1 MAFPDAKSLRSQ
13 LLPNLTT
20 QKEINAI
27 ELAIITATD
36 SGTAYSVS
44 VGGADVSPMTDTS
57 GDGLAVAASYYTTW
71 NAGANATD
79 TSKLAEIN
87 SVIDYFTK
95 LSYTIKVTVNT
106 STSTTLLWK
115 LSW

>member
-1 MAFPDAKSLRSQ
+1 MAFPNATELRNQ

-20 QKEINAI
+20 QTEINAI

-36 SGTAYSVS
+36 SGTAYNVS
-44 VGGADVSPMTDTS
+44 VGGADVSIMTDTS
-57 GDGLAVAASYYTTW
+57 AEGLAVAESYYTTW

-79 TSKLAEIN
+79 PSKLAEIN

-95 LSYTIKVTVNT
+95 LSYTIKVAVNT

-115 LSW
+115 VSW

>member
-44 VGGADVSPMTDTS
+44 VGGADISPMTDTS
-57 GDGLAVAASYYTTW
+57 ESGLTVAESYYTTW
-71 NAGANATD
+71 NAGANALD

-87 SVIDYFTK
+87 SVIDYFRK
-95 LSYTIKVTVNT
+95 LSYTIKVTVNA

-115 LSW
+115 ISW

>member
-36 SGTAYSVS
+36 SGTAYSTT
-44 VGGADVSPMTDTS
+44 VGGADVSIMTDTS
-57 GDGLAVAASYYTTW
+57 AEGLAVAESYYTTW
-71 NAGANATD
+71 NAGANAVD
-79 TSKLAEIN
+79 TSQLAEIN

-95 LSYTIKVTVNT
+95 LSYTIKVKVNA
-106 STSTTLLWK
+106 STSTTLLWNI
-115 LSW
+115 SW

>member
-1 MAFPDAKSLRSQ
+1 MAFPDAKELRNQ

-27 ELAIITATD
+27 ELAIVTATD
-36 SGTAYSVS
+36 SGTAFSVS

-57 GDGLAVAASYYTTW
+57 ESGLTVAESYYTTW

-95 LSYTIKVTVNT
+95 LSYTIKVKVNT
-106 STSTTLLWK
+106 STSTTLLWNI
-115 LSW
+115 SW

>member
-1 MAFPDAKSLRSQ
+1 MAFPDAKELRSQ
-13 LLPNLTT
+13 LLPNLVT
-20 QKEINAI
+20 QQEINAI

-57 GDGLAVAASYYTTW
+57 ESGLALAESYYTTW
-71 NAGANATD
+71 NAGANAVD

-87 SVIDYFTK
+87 SVIDYFVK
-95 LSYTIKVTVNT
+95 LSYTIKVAVNT

>member
-57 GDGLAVAASYYTTW
+57 GDGLAVAESYYTTW

>member
-1 MAFPDAKSLRSQ
+1 MAFPDAKELRSQ
-13 LLPNLTT
+13 LLPNLVT
-20 QKEINAI
+20 QQEINAI

-57 GDGLAVAASYYTTW
+57 ESGLALAESYYTTW
-71 NAGANATD
+71 NAGANAVD

-87 SVIDYFTK
+87 SVIDYFVK
-95 LSYTIKVTVNT
+95 LSYTIKVKVNA
-106 STSTTLLWK
+106 STSTTFLWNI
-115 LSW
+115 SW

>member
-27 ELAIITATD
+27 ELAIITATA
-36 SGTAYSVS
+36 SGTTYSVS
-44 VGGADVSPMTDTS
+44 VGGADVSPM
-57 GDGLAVAASYYTTW
+57 
-71 NAGANATD
+71 TD

>member
-1 MAFPDAKSLRSQ
+1 MAFPDAKELRNQ

-27 ELAIITATD
+27 ELAIVTATD

-44 VGGADVSPMTDTS
+44 VGGANVSIMTDTS
-57 GDGLAVAASYYTTW
+57 AEGLTVAESYYTTW
-71 NAGANATD
+71 NAGANAVD

-87 SVIDYFTK
+87 SVIDYFVK
-95 LSYTIKVTVNT
+95 LSYTIKVTVNP

-115 LSW
+115 VSW